1 MESNMIQRIKD
12 IREPKENTSTK
23 AKILVSI
30 GIALSGLL
38 LGVFQKYIDGGVEMP
53 QIFQSLDIVNYF
65 GRSAVWMLLGTIISV
80 YACTPIRAS
89 VNTFLFF
96 ISMVSAYYL
105 YCNFVSGFLPTSY
118 MMIWIVL
125 SFVSPLIAYICWYA
139 KGKGIA
145 AIAISAV
152 ILGVIFSQAFLITQG
167 FYVTHILEV
176 LTWIGALI
184 VLRRKP
190 KEFAIEVGSSLIVAI
205 IYQLFVPYW
214 G

>member
-1 MESNMIQRIKD
+1 MTKEFLNK
-12 IREPKENTSTK
+12 IREPKPQLSTGR
-23 AKILVSI
+23 KILMSA
-30 GIALSGLL
+30 GIAFAGVL
-38 LGVFQKYIDGGVEMP
+38 LGVFQKYIDGGAEMP
-53 QIFQSLDIVNYF
+53 QILQSLDIVNYF
-65 GRSAVWMLLGTIISV
+65 GRFAVWLLLGTMISV
-80 YACTPIRAS
+80 YASTPVRAA

-96 ISMVSAYYL
+96 ISMVAAYYL
-105 YCNFVSGFLPTSY
+105 YCHFISGFLPVSY
-118 MMIWIVL
+118 MMIWIIL
-125 SFVSPLIAYICWYA
+125 SFASPFIAFICWYA

-176 LTWIGALI
+176 LTWIGAMI

-190 KEFAIEVGSSLIVAI
+190 KEFAIETVASFVVAF
-205 IYQLFVPYW
+205 IYQLLVPYW

>member
-1 MESNMIQRIKD
+1 
-12 IREPKENTSTK
+12 
-23 AKILVSI
+23 
-30 GIALSGLL
+30 
-38 LGVFQKYIDGGVEMP
+38 
-53 QIFQSLDIVNYF
+53 
-65 GRSAVWMLLGTIISV
+65 
-80 YACTPIRAS
+80 
-89 VNTFLFF
+89 
-96 ISMVSAYYL
+96 
-105 YCNFVSGFLPTSY
+105 

-190 KEFAIEVGSSLIVAI
+190 KEFAIEAGASLVVAFV
-205 IYQLFVPYW
+205 YQLFIPYW

>member
-1 MESNMIQRIKD
+1 MTKEFLNK
-12 IREPKENTSTK
+12 IREPKPQLSTGR
-23 AKILVSI
+23 KILMSA
-30 GIALSGLL
+30 GIAFAGVL
-38 LGVFQKYIDGGVEMP
+38 LGVFQKYIDGGAEMP
-53 QIFQSLDIVNYF
+53 QILQSLDIVNYF
-65 GRSAVWMLLGTIISV
+65 GRFAVWLLLGTMISV
-80 YACTPIRAS
+80 YASTPVRAS

-96 ISMVSAYYL
+96 ISMVAAYYL
-105 YCNFVSGFLPTSY
+105 YCHFISGFLPESY
-118 MMIWIVL
+118 MMIWIIL
-125 SFVSPLIAYICWYA
+125 SFASPFIAFICWYA

-176 LTWIGALI
+176 LTWIGAMI

-190 KEFAIEVGSSLIVAI
+190 KEFAIETVASFVVAF
-205 IYQLFVPYW
+205 IYQLIVPYW

>member
-1 MESNMIQRIKD
+1 MIQRLKE
-12 IREPKENTSTK
+12 IREPKESTSTK
-23 AKILVSI
+23 AKILISI
-30 GIALSGLL
+30 VIALSGFL
-38 LGVFQKYIDGGVEMP
+38 LGIFQKYIDGGVEMP

-65 GRSAVWMLLGTIISV
+65 GRFAVWMLLGTIISV
-80 YACTPIRAS
+80 YASTPIRAS

-118 MMIWIVL
+118 MMIWVVL
-125 SFVSPLIAYICWYA
+125 SFVSPIIAYICWYA

-184 VLRRKP
+184 VLHRNP
-190 KEFAIEVGSSLIVAI
+190 KEFAIEVGGSLIVAI

>member
-1 MESNMIQRIKD
+1 MIKQLKE

-23 AKILVSI
+23 AKVLISI
-30 GIALSGLL
+30 SIALSGFL
-38 LGVFQKYIDGGVEMP
+38 LGIFQKYIDGGVEMP
-53 QIFQSLDIVNYF
+53 QIFQALDIVNYF
-65 GRSAVWMLLGTIISV
+65 GRFAVWMLLGTIISV
-80 YACTPIRAS
+80 YAGTPIRAS

-96 ISMVSAYYL
+96 ISMVTAYYL
-105 YCNFVSGFLPTSY
+105 YSNFVSGFLPTSY
-118 MMIWIVL
+118 MMIWIGL
-125 SFVSPLIAYICWYA
+125 SFASPLIAYICWYA

-176 LTWIGALI
+176 LTWIGELI

-190 KEFAIEVGSSLIVAI
+190 KEFAIEVGGSLIVAI
-205 IYQLFVPYW
+205 IYQLFIPYW

>member
-1 MESNMIQRIKD
+1 MTIKCLNK
-12 IREPKENTSTK
+12 IREPVTELPIKR
-23 AKILVSI
+23 KILISA

-38 LGVFQKYIDGGVEMP
+38 LGVFQKYIDGGVEMQ
-53 QIFQSLDIVNYF
+53 QIFESLDIVNYF
-65 GRSAVWMLLGTIISV
+65 GRFAVWLLLGTVISV
-80 YACTPIRAS
+80 YASTPVRAA
-89 VNTFLFF
+89 VNTFIFF

-105 YCNFVSGFLPTSY
+105 YCNFISGFLPTSY

-125 SFVSPLIAYICWYA
+125 SFASPLIAYICWYA
-139 KGKGIA
+139 KGKGMIA
-145 AIAISAV
+145 VAISAV

-176 LTWIGALI
+176 LTWIGAMI

-190 KEFAIEVGSSLIVAI
+190 KEFAIETGLSLVVAF
-205 IYQLFVPYW
+205 IYQLIVPYW

>member
-1 MESNMIQRIKD
+1 MIQRLKE
-12 IREPKENTSTK
+12 IREPKESTSTK
-23 AKILVSI
+23 AKILISI

-65 GRSAVWMLLGTIISV
+65 GRFAIWMLLGTIISV
-80 YACTPIRAS
+80 YAGTPIRAS

-96 ISMVSAYYL
+96 ISMISAYYL

-139 KGKGIA
+139 KGKGVA

-184 VLRRKP
+184 VLRRIP
-190 KEFAIEVGSSLIVAI
+190 KEFAIEVGGSLIVAI